1 MIKAS
6 LILVLFL
13 GYSFITF
20 VQTVTIGNQ
29 VWMTKNLNVDKF
41 RNGDPIPHARTDEE
55 WKKAGEN
62 EEPAWC
68 YYESDTRNGEKFGK
82 LYNWY
87 AVNDKRGLAP
97 SGYHVPTDI
106 EWTTLT
112 NYLGEDN
119 GIKLKSTKGW
129 NNNGNGTNICGFLGL
144 PNGIRLDEG
153 DIYFFGIGELGYWW
167 SSTIGL
173 TDYDSYGRHLDS
185 DSNLL
190 FRGCGSD
197 YYNGNGFSVR
207 CLRD

>member
-87 AVNDKRGLAP
+87 AVNDKRG
-97 SGYHVPTDI
+97 
-106 EWTTLT
+106 
-112 NYLGEDN
+112 
-119 GIKLKSTKGW
+119 
-129 NNNGNGTNICGFLGL
+129 
-144 PNGIRLDEG
+144 
-153 DIYFFGIGELGYWW
+153 
-167 SSTIGL
+167 
-173 TDYDSYGRHLDS
+173 
-185 DSNLL
+185 
-190 FRGCGSD
+190 
-197 YYNGNGFSVR
+197 
-207 CLRD
+207 